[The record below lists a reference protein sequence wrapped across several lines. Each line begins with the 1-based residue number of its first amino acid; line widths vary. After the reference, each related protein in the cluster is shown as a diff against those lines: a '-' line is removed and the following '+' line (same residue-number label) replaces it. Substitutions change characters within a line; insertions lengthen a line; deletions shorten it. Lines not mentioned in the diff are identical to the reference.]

1 MNLRAN
7 RRTIFDNSE
16 LKKIYKSETDPM
28 SYERLQ
34 TYIDLNKKDI
44 NYKPRV
50 SDEVE
55 ELTDDGLIII
65 RKRYCVYQSSN
76 GSKAEIVISNFLENK
91 GYSKDVYSVVSAEH
105 LSDSELTKLGIGKE
119 RKSTVKQK

>member
-7 RRTIFDNSE
+7 RRTIFDDSE
-16 LKKIYKSETDPM
+16 LKKFYQSETEPM

-34 TYIDLNKKDI
+34 TYIDLNKQDI

-50 SDEVE
+50 SDEAE
-55 ELTDDGLIII
+55 ELTDSGLIIF
-65 RKRYCVYQSSN
+65 RKRYVFYKNSN
-76 GSKAEIVISNFLENK
+76 QSKAEIVISKFLESK
-91 GYSKDVYSVVSAEH
+91 GYSKDNYSVVSAEH
-105 LSDSELTKLGIGKE
+105 LSDSELTELGVGRE